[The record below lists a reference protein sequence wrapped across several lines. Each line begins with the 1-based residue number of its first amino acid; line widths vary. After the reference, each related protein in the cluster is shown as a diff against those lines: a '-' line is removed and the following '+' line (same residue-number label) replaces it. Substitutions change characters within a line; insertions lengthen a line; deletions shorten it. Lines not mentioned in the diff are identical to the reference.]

1 MKKLFILLTAASADH
16 TMVYS
21 PQAGD
26 KLIFDN
32 LVGKLSK
39 KTQVLA
45 EISLWF
51 LTTESAS
58 ADHGCH
64 ARFCRLLWLKSLSSQ
79 STGWVVEV
87 SIHK

>member
-1 MKKLFILLTAASADH
+1 VTEKNFFLLLTAASADL
-16 TMVYS
+16 TMVHS
-21 PQAGD
+21 LNGEH

-64 ARFCRLLWLKSLSSQ
+64 ARFCRLLWLKSSSCRAF
-79 STGWVVEV
+79 GLVG
-87 SIHK
+87 